1 MKKRILIIG
10 GTGFIG
16 HNLIKKLS
24 KHLFKITSISKNN
37 YSSNKI
43 KKVKYLSL
51 DISKG
56 KKFKKI
62 KKTKFDIIVNLGGN
76 IDHNNKK
83 KTYSAHYL
91 GCKNIIDN
99 LILDKKSLFIQI
111 GSSLEY
117 GNLRSPQSEKNKC
130 EPNSYYA
137 KSKLKA
143 SKYIIKMSKKKKFD
157 YIILR
162 PYQVY
167 GPYQKFDRLIPYVI
181 KSCLKNSTFKC
192 SEGEQLR
199 DFLFIDDF
207 VNAIKKIIKKKKIKS
222 GIYNIG
228 YGKPIKIKNIIKK
241 INKLVKKGKPNFGA
255 IKMRKDEINILYP
268 KVKKIASFI
277 NWKPKYDLTSGLK
290 KTISFYGRR

>member
-83 KTYSAHYL
+83 KTY
-91 GCKNIIDN
+91 
-99 LILDKKSLFIQI
+99 
-111 GSSLEY
+111 
-117 GNLRSPQSEKNKC
+117 
-130 EPNSYYA
+130 
-137 KSKLKA
+137 
-143 SKYIIKMSKKKKFD
+143 
-157 YIILR
+157 
-162 PYQVY
+162 
-167 GPYQKFDRLIPYVI
+167 
-181 KSCLKNSTFKC
+181 
-192 SEGEQLR
+192 
-199 DFLFIDDF
+199 
-207 VNAIKKIIKKKKIKS
+207 
-222 GIYNIG
+222 
-228 YGKPIKIKNIIKK
+228 
-241 INKLVKKGKPNFGA
+241 
-255 IKMRKDEINILYP
+255 
-268 KVKKIASFI
+268 
-277 NWKPKYDLTSGLK
+277 
-290 KTISFYGRR
+290 